1 MVAVLRE
8 PNLDSKHAAMNDSL
22 EHDALIYGSDEA
34 LMSTLVPWLQ
44 EGIEREDGAVVAT
57 TSPHIDQFRDAL
69 GTDGSAV
76 SFLSADD
83 VYVHPVQTIAAWQRV
98 LSDAAD
104 TGVTFTRIV
113 GEVRFGATEDLQTS
127 WTRYESALNAVFER
141 SAAWIVCPYDVR
153 TLPPGVIDRAWR
165 THPTVWDSTRR
176 KSDRYELPARLL
188 REIVE
193 PGRAVTGP
201 PSLEVD
207 IDGRLGGVRE
217 SVRALGIEAELP
229 RARVEELV
237 LAVSELAGNTVR
249 HAGGGGKIALWI
261 TPEGVVCEVTDHG
274 GGMHDPLAGLVP
286 PKPTASAGMGLWI
299 ARQLSD
305 SFAIGAGGDGTTVRI
320 AVDR

>member
-1 MVAVLRE
+1 
-8 PNLDSKHAAMNDSL
+8 MNHGL
-22 EHDALIYGSDEA
+22 EHDALIYGSDES
-34 LMSTLVPWLQ
+34 LMSTLVPWLH
-44 EGIEREDGAVVAT
+44 EGLEQEDGAIVAT
-57 TSPHIDQFRDAL
+57 TAPHIDQLRDAL
-69 GTDGSAV
+69 GSDGDSV

-83 VYVHPVQTIAAWQRV
+83 LYVHPVQTIAAWQRV

-104 TGVTFTRIV
+104 TGVTYTRIV

-141 SAAWIVCPYDVR
+141 SPAWIVCPYDVR
-153 TLPPGVIDRAWR
+153 TLPPAVIDRAWR

-176 KSDRYELPARLL
+176 KSDRYEVPARLL

-201 PSLEVD
+201 PSLVLQ
-207 IDGRLGGVRE
+207 IDGSVRE
-217 SVRALGIEAELP
+217 VREAVRALGGEARLP
-229 RARVEELV
+229 RSRVEELV

-249 HAGGGGKIALWI
+249 HAGGGGRLALWI
-261 TPEGVVCEVTDHG
+261 TSEGVVCEVTDHG
-274 GGMHDPLAGLVP
+274 GGMADPLAGLVP
-286 PKPTASAGMGLWI
+286 PKPSASAGMGLWI

-305 SFAIGAGGDGTTVRI
+305 SFAIGADGDGTTVRI

>member
-1 MVAVLRE
+1 
-8 PNLDSKHAAMNDSL
+8 MNHGL
-22 EHDALIYGSDEA
+22 EHDALIYGSDES
-34 LMSTLVPWLQ
+34 LMSTLVPWLH
-44 EGIEREDGAVVAT
+44 EGLEQEDGAIVAT
-57 TSPHIDQFRDAL
+57 TAPHIDQLRDAL
-69 GTDGSAV
+69 GSDGDSV

-83 VYVHPVQTIAAWQRV
+83 LYVHPVQTIATWQRV

-104 TGVTFTRIV
+104 TGVTYTRIV

-141 SAAWIVCPYDVR
+141 SPAWIVCPYDVR
-153 TLPPGVIDRAWR
+153 TLPPAVIDQAWR

-176 KSDRYELPARLL
+176 KSDRYEVPARLL

-201 PSLEVD
+201 PSLELQ
-207 IDGRLGGVRE
+207 IDGSVSEVRE
-217 SVRALGIEAELP
+217 AVRALGREARLP
-229 RARVEELV
+229 RSRVEELV

-249 HAGGGGKIALWI
+249 HAGGGGRLALWI
-261 TPEGVVCEVTDHG
+261 TSEGIVCEVTDHG
-274 GGMHDPLAGLVP
+274 GGMADPLAGLVP
-286 PKPTASAGMGLWI
+286 PKPSASAGMGLWI

-305 SFAIGAGGDGTTVRI
+305 SFAIGADGDGTTVRI

>member
-1 MVAVLRE
+1 
-8 PNLDSKHAAMNDSL
+8 MNHGL
-22 EHDALIYGSDEA
+22 EHDALIYGSDES
-34 LMSTLVPWLQ
+34 LMSTLVPWLH
-44 EGIEREDGAVVAT
+44 EGLEQEDGAIVAT
-57 TSPHIDQFRDAL
+57 TAPHIDQLRDAL
-69 GTDGSAV
+69 GSDGDSV

-83 VYVHPVQTIAAWQRV
+83 LYVHPVQTIAAWQRV

-104 TGVTFTRIV
+104 TGVTYTRIV

-141 SAAWIVCPYDVR
+141 SPAWIVCPYDVR
-153 TLPPGVIDRAWR
+153 TLPPAVIDQAWR

-176 KSDRYELPARLL
+176 KSDRYEVPARLL

-201 PSLEVD
+201 PSLVLQ
-207 IDGRLGGVRE
+207 IDGSVRE
-217 SVRALGIEAELP
+217 VREAVRALGGEARLP
-229 RARVEELV
+229 RSRVEELV

-249 HAGGGGKIALWI
+249 HAGGGGRLALWI
-261 TPEGVVCEVTDHG
+261 TSEGVVCEVTDHG
-274 GGMHDPLAGLVP
+274 GGMADPLAGLVP
-286 PKPTASAGMGLWI
+286 PKPSASAGMGLWI

-305 SFAIGAGGDGTTVRI
+305 SFAIGADGDGTTVRI